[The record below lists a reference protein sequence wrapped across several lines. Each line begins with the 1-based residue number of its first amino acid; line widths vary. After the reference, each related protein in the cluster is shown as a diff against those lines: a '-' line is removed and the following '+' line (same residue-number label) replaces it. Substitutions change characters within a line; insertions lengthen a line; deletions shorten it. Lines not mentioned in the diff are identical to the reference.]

1 MTPKESGWGERF
13 DEQFCRESSWPG
25 GGLDLLEGNR
35 EEVIAFIAQ
44 VEATAIAAT
53 EARERARL
61 REEVVKMP
69 AFELDGDGGTLLRL
83 ADVLAL
89 LRD

>member
-1 MTPKESGWGERF
+1 MEKTQGDFIKAFLNAGTEKGLGDLSMMVGVVGEVR
-13 DEQFCRESSWPG
+13 EQ
-25 GGLDLLEGNR
+25 
-35 EEVIAFIAQ
+35 AIAQ
-44 VEATAIAAT
+44 
-53 EARERARL
+53 ERARL